1 MRAREAAEDGAAAM
15 AIDDIT
21 QPQAQR
27 PGRSPRALPRAESVG
42 SLLRPAPI
50 KALFASVFAAH
61 ESHVA
66 SLLDERERE
75 ELAKLEGLA
84 GAAIRDAVA
93 RQIDA
98 GLDVVTDGEMRR
110 AHFVNSLFDAV
121 EGIADNPVKDYF
133 AGDDEVG
140 PPPDPLATERL
151 RIVDNPMA
159 REVEFLRSCT
169 NWPSKVAIPAVSNF
183 YMLQYQTDAYPSRE
197 DYVAHMG
204 ELTRLLVRGAIAA
217 GARYI
222 QFDFPLYPALADP
235 EKRADLER
243 ELGLEAEAILARA
256 LAADNAAIDGLP
268 GEVTTGMHMCRGNY
282 RSRWWARGSLEPVA
296 ERMFNELRYDRLL
309 VEWEDTEREGDYS
322 ALRFVPKGPIVV
334 LGLVSSKLP
343 ALESDADILDR
354 MERASAFLDVEQLA
368 ISPQCG
374 FASVWHGNEIG
385 EDEQWRKLELVG
397 RVADTI
403 WGAPPPP

>member
-1 MRAREAAEDGAAAM
+1 MSEIRTAEEEHGQA
-15 AIDDIT
+15 T
-21 QPQAQR
+21 FRQP
-27 PGRSPRALPRAESVG
+27 PRAESVG
-42 SLLRPAPI
+42 SLLRPEPI
-50 KALFASVFAAH
+50 KRLFERAFARH

-66 SLLDERERE
+66 RLLDDEERA
-75 ELAKLEGLA
+75 ELAELDALA
-84 GAAIRDAVA
+84 DEAIRAAVA

-110 AHFVNSLFDAV
+110 AHFVNSLFDAL

-159 REVEFLRSCT
+159 REIAFLRSCAD
-169 NWPSKVAIPAVSNF
+169 WPAKVAIPAVSNF

-204 ELTRLLVRGAIAA
+204 ELTRQLVLGAIGA

-243 ELGLEAEAILARA
+243 ELGMDAEAILSRA
-256 LAADNAAIDGLP
+256 IDVDNAALHGLP
-268 GEVTTGMHMCRGNY
+268 PEVTTAVHMCRGNY

-296 ERMFNELRYDRLL
+296 ERMFNELLFDRFL
-309 VEWEDTEREGDYS
+309 VEWEDTDREGDYGP
-322 ALRFVPKGPIVV
+322 LRYVPMPGPTVV
-334 LGLVSSKLP
+334 MGIVSSKLREV
-343 ALESDADILDR
+343 ESEEEVMRRIDEAASLLDP
-354 MERASAFLDVEQLA
+354 DQLA

-374 FASVWHGNEIG
+374 FASVWHGNDIT
-385 EDEQWRKLELVG
+385 EDIQWGKLELVG
-397 RVADTI
+397 RVAERV
-403 WGAPPPP
+403 WGRTDR